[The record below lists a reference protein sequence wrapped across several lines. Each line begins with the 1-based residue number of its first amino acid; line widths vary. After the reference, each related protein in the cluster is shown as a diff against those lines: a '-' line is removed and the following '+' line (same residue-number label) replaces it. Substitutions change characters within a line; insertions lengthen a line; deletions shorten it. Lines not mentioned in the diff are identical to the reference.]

1 MSAASR
7 RLARA
12 LARFARETSATTSAR
27 AWRGGGALAA
37 RAPVAAQSVPNARRR
52 VADARAFAASTTR
65 AVGNGDRGG
74 DVGTR
79 EKRESARAS
88 TSGDDAEVDVPL
100 AARGAATVEELAALA
115 GLEFRTFHRSHRSRA
130 DETFGSTMRER
141 WRRTFS
147 NKLAFAELYSNKFEV
162 VKFFIRFYGAPFA
175 AMFVLACCSSYAAC
189 MCVSVFGMIG
199 FVLFAKLV
207 GAGDWALSALD
218 FMKDGFQYLTGIQ
231 GSFFAS
237 LSALVM
243 YRTTYYTLPVVL
255 FAYEE
260 LYYFA
265 ARFRRF
271 ARWLGR

>member
-147 NKLAFAELYSNKFEV
+147 KKLAFAELYSNKFEV
-162 VKFFIRFYGAPFA
+162 VKFFIP
-175 AMFVLACCSSYAAC
+175 VLRRPVCGDV
-189 MCVSVFGMIG
+189 CVG
-199 FVLFAKLV
+199 VLLV
-207 GAGDWALSALD
+207 VRGVHVRECVWNDWFCAVC
-218 FMKDGFQYLTGIQ
+218 KT
-231 GSFFAS
+231 
-237 LSALVM
+237 
-243 YRTTYYTLPVVL
+243 
-255 FAYEE
+255 
-260 LYYFA
+260 
-265 ARFRRF
+265 RR
-271 ARWLGR
+271 RW